1 MKKLLI
7 LLFSILI
14 SFNSYGEE
22 LNSLFGITLYDNA
35 EKHISSNY
43 IDSNKTKNRETI
55 DGYFDLL
62 ITDEI
67 KTKSPYASFYLIVID
82 NDNKVHSI
90 YGFDHITNIDTC
102 LESQKDLSSTLEKKY
117 QIDFDYWEN
126 TYPTFKI
133 YSNFYNTSSYNKYAI
148 QCNESYS
155 EGLIYFQ
162 IYINSSNLRKAIEEF
177 YDAGL

>member
-7 LLFSILI
+7 LLCSILI
-14 SFNSYGEE
+14 SFNSYGEK

-43 IDSNKTKNRETI
+43 IDSNKIKNRETI
-55 DGYFDLL
+55 DGYFELL

-67 KTKSPYASFYLIVID
+67 KTKSPYASYYLIVID
-82 NDNKVHSI
+82 NDNKVHQV
-90 YGFDHITNIDTC
+90 YGARIVDNLDICQAIR
-102 LESQKDLSSTLEKKY
+102 KDLLSSLEEKY

-148 QCNESYS
+148 QCNEDYS
-155 EGLIYFQ
+155 DSSIYFQ
-162 IYINSSNLRKAIEEF
+162 IYINSSNLRKAIAEF